1 MSSDDQFTALG
12 SAGGTPV
19 GFLTHATHIDR
30 GADVSGIS
38 LGVRGTGQVGVEGRG
53 TGGPGGVFSSPDLHA
68 QVRLEPRDSTRE
80 PQLNAVKP
88 TQYVNEEIFKD
99 LPVRATEGDLYVTRY
114 PVHDVVPPARGRCV
128 LWLCVSTPSGRP
140 AQWAQ
145 VLLGQPI
152 EGGGISL

>member
-30 GADVSGIS
+30 GVDVAGNS
-38 LGVRGTGQVGVEGRG
+38 LGVRGTGQIGVQGIG

-68 QVRLEPRDSTRE
+68 QVRLEPRDSPRKA
-80 PQLNAVKP
+80 QLNAVKP

-99 LPVRATEGDLYVTRY
+99 LPLRATEGDLYVTRY
-114 PVHDVVPPARGRCV
+114 PVQNVPMATSRCV
-128 LWLCVSTPSGRP
+128 LWLCVSAPLGGP
-140 AQWAQ
+140 AEWAQ
-145 VLLGQPI
+145 VLLAPPI
-152 EGGGISL
+152 KGGGIGL